1 MLFRKE
7 EILNELNP
15 QQKEAVIDFVG
26 PKIVVAAAGSGKTKM
41 LVSRT
46 AYMIESGI
54 SPKEILLFT
63 FTRKAANEMKE
74 RIINYIG
81 QEQGKD
87 ITVGTY
93 HSFCMRQLRNYAHLL
108 GYTEKF
114 SIIDD
119 DDRTLKIGRIMS
131 QDPDMKGLEPSYI
144 GSLISGFKELMLNP
158 AAATMRAEERMD
170 RLAARVYTVYQEELK
185 RDNTMDFD
193 DLIYNFVTILRNYS
207 DVHEALN
214 NRFKYIIAD
223 ECQDSS
229 PRDIEL
235 IGLLGGDVMNVCLV
249 GDDYQSIYSFRG
261 ANLELLFN
269 FVDINNFKM
278 YRLERNYRS
287 TQTIV
292 NAAQSVV
299 TKNPRQFEK
308 TAYSENEIGNKIINY
323 SVRTADDEA
332 LQVVKAIKGLSR
344 MGYEYKDIAILYRTS
359 AVSRK
364 IEETLLKNQIPY
376 ILYSGT
382 PFYKRKEVKDILSVI
397 RVLLNPRDSLALENC
412 IDVFGDGLGKVSKE
426 KILSCLSLKE
436 DDIMTLQEL
445 ISYVNANTVLTKKQR
460 ESMNVMFSILEQ
472 LSDIIETST
481 TTEFIDEVINQTNY
495 LERLK
500 KHDAANYV
508 DREANINELS
518 VIASNYLSLD
528 EFIENIMITVNSQAD
543 TEELENSNS
552 VTMMTIHGSKGL
564 EWRAVILV
572 DAHEGA
578 LPHFLAVRSGDIS
591 EERRLFYVAMTR
603 AKEQLIITE
612 PREVMTRA
620 GMFKQKR
627 SRFIDEIDKKYIVH
641 N

>member
-15 QQKEAVIDFVG
+15 QQREAVVDFVG

-81 QEQGKD
+81 QEQGKN

-193 DLIYNFVTILRNYS
+193 DLIYNFVTILRNYE
-207 DVHEALN
+207 DVHKALN
-214 NRFKYIIAD
+214 NSFKYIIAD

-235 IGLLGGDVMNVCLV
+235 IGLLGGDTMNVCLC

-269 FVDINNFKM
+269 FVNVNNFKM
-278 YRLERNYRS
+278 YKLERNYRS

-292 NAAQSVV
+292 DAAQSVV
-299 TKNPRQFEK
+299 TKNPRQFDK
-308 TAYSENEIGNKIINY
+308 VAYSENEIGNKIINY
-323 SVRTADDEA
+323 SLRTADDEA

-359 AVSRK
+359 AASRK

-382 PFYKRKEVKDILSVI
+382 PFYKRKEIKDVLSVI

-412 IDVFGDGLGKVSKE
+412 IDMFGDGLGKVSKE
-426 KILSCLSLKE
+426 KILSCLSIKE

-460 ESMNVMFSILEQ
+460 ESMNTMFSILEQ
-472 LSDIIETST
+472 LNDVLEAST
-481 TTEFIDEVINQTNY
+481 TVEFIDEVISQTNY

-500 KHDAANYV
+500 KHDAANYE
-508 DREANINELS
+508 DRAANLNELS
-518 VIASNYLSLD
+518 IIASNYLSLD
-528 EFIENIMITVNSQAD
+528 EFIEQIMITVNSQTD
-543 TEELENSNS
+543 VEELENSNS

-572 DAHEGA
+572 DAHEGV
-578 LPHFLAVRSGDIS
+578 LPHFLAVKSGDIS

-612 PREVMTRA
+612 PREVVTRA
-620 GMFKQKR
+620 GVFKQKR

>member
-235 IGLLGGDVMNVCLV
+235 IGLLGGDAMNVCLV

-332 LQVVKAIKGLSR
+332 LQVVKAIKGLFR

-359 AVSRK
+359 AASRK

-412 IDVFGDGLGKVSKE
+412 IDMFGDGLGKVSKE

-460 ESMNVMFSILEQ
+460 KSMNAMFNILEQ

-518 VIASNYLSLD
+518 VIASNYISLD

-552 VTMMTIHGSKGL
+552 ITMMTIHGSKGL

-572 DAHEGA
+572 DAHEGV
-578 LPHFLAVRSGDIS
+578 LPHFLAVKSGDIS

>member
-235 IGLLGGDVMNVCLV
+235 IGLLGGDAMNVCLV

-359 AVSRK
+359 AASRK

-412 IDVFGDGLGKVSKE
+412 IDMFGDGLGKVSKE

-445 ISYVNANTVLTKKQR
+445 ISYVNASTVLTKKQR
-460 ESMNVMFSILEQ
+460 ESMNAMFSILEQ

-500 KHDAANYV
+500 KHDAANYI

-518 VIASNYLSLD
+518 VIASNYISLD

-572 DAHEGA
+572 DAHEGV
-578 LPHFLAVRSGDIS
+578 LPHFLAVKSGDIS